1 MKQFH
6 FLVYG
11 KDERQRCLKEILEN
25 RGHVAKNAEEASA
38 GFFDAILLP
47 LPETE
52 TFFGKIKEE
61 LVPGQIVF
69 GANFGQSV
77 ACQAKEKKITVVDY
91 MKADGVAEKNA
102 VSVAEGILAEA
113 ICTMKENL
121 CGSRCLV
128 CGFGRCGSLIA
139 ERLAACQ
146 ADVDVFE
153 KEDQKRQ
160 AVEAAG
166 AVWRPHADPGAYELI
181 VNTVPQPLFTG
192 QVLSRCKKEVCI
204 LDLASG
210 NGGVDLESCKA
221 YGICAKRCPGLPARY
236 APKTAAKILA
246 DVIEKEMDVRKKG
259 E

>member
-1 MKQFH
+1 MKQFR

-25 RGHVAKNAEEASA
+25 RGHVAKNAEESSA

-113 ICTMKENL
+113 ICAMKENL

-128 CGFGRCGSLIA
+128 CGFGRM
-139 ERLAACQ
+139 RKP
-146 ADVDVFE
+146 D
-153 KEDQKRQ
+153 RR
-160 AVEAAG
+160 AAG
-166 AVWRPHADPGAYELI
+166 GVSGGRG
-181 VNTVPQPLFTG
+181 
-192 QVLSRCKKEVCI
+192 CI
-204 LDLASG
+204 
-210 NGGVDLESCKA
+210 
-221 YGICAKRCPGLPARY
+221 
-236 APKTAAKILA
+236 
-246 DVIEKEMDVRKKG
+246 
-259 E
+259 